1 MTCLWVLVSRLNL
14 PFTAFIPPF
23 LYFVLPFFALVP
35 QSLPDHFVKLDDDR
49 RRLELFGQFQ
59 ERHSGSC
66 RLKLNTP
73 KSSLL
78 IIKLCKHMFIN
89 VHITFKQSHFLLLSW
104 DTANW
109 RLGLD
114 TAREKDDKEK
124 RGSVFMSYVR
134 GRSAISKK
142 AIERFKIKLITLHQ
156 ITRLSYFRGLAWGR
170 KQIFYL

>member
-1 MTCLWVLVSRLNL
+1 
-14 PFTAFIPPF
+14 
-23 LYFVLPFFALVP
+23 
-35 QSLPDHFVKLDDDR
+35 
-49 RRLELFGQFQ
+49 
-59 ERHSGSC
+59 
-66 RLKLNTP
+66 
-73 KSSLL
+73 
-78 IIKLCKHMFIN
+78 
-89 VHITFKQSHFLLLSW
+89 
-104 DTANW
+104 
-109 RLGLD
+109 LD